1 MVRRNSYTGLVLTS
15 ASYYLERTTMANVA
29 VHFDKAF
36 ESQEFSELV
45 EAPVDALAGI
55 SAADAEAL
63 KKALNIVTIRDLA
76 ENKFVRVAQAVVALA
91 AASKK

>member
-1 MVRRNSYTGLVLTS
+1 
-15 ASYYLERTTMANVA
+15 MADIA

-36 ESQEFSELV
+36 ETREFTDLAD
-45 EAPVDALAGI
+45 APVDALAGI

-76 ENKFVRVAQAVVALA
+76 ENKFVRVAQAVVGLA
-91 AASKK
+91 AVSKK

>member
-1 MVRRNSYTGLVLTS
+1 
-15 ASYYLERTTMANVA
+15 MADITIY
-29 VHFDKAF
+29 FDKAF
-36 ESQEFSELV
+36 ETQEFADLA

-55 SAADAEAL
+55 SAADAAAL